1 MYIGCAKT
9 GPILAQPGEIK
20 MVVLDCA
27 GLGQVVPKR
36 DHILAQPM
44 MVVVLGCAKTGPVFA
59 QPSTTSPGLC

>member
-20 MVVLDCA
+20 MVVLDCP

-44 MVVVLGCAKTGPVFA
+44 MVVVLECANGSRFSTTFVGCARF
-59 QPSTTSPGLC
+59 